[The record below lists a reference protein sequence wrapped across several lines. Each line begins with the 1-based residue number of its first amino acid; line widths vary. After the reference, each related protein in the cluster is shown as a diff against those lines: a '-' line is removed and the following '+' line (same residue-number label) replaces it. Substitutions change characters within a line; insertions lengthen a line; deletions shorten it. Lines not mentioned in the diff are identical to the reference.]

1 MKAIREVTEMK
12 INQKYIDQ
20 AVKEILSDEDMK
32 SMNREAKRL
41 MIKNFKKNCTNN
53 IKMYDIK
60 VNGVWYTPKM
70 LEFLDIYE
78 ANSITVA
85 HETILYRT
93 AVHDVKGLVFKNS
106 NKVYWSEDYGMTEA
120 KFLDKCIS
128 RNNALNYLGEN

>member
-20 AVKEILSDEDMK
+20 AVKEILNDEDMK

-93 AVHDVKGLVFKNS
+93 AAHDVKDIVLINA
-106 NKVYWSEDYGMTEA
+106 NNIYWCEVYGMSNEEYARTKEYQF
-120 KFLDKCIS
+120 K
-128 RNNALNYLGEN
+128 GELSHE